1 MRDVG
6 VQKFVKL
13 PRIAVL
19 GSQSAGKSSVLES
32 IVGLDFLPR
41 GDGLVTRRPLELRL
55 NHQPEGTKPW
65 AEFSQELKGKK
76 FTNFKQVRDTIIELT
91 DKVAGTNTNIVD
103 DPIVLNVYSHTCPDL
118 TLVDLPGITL
128 IPIPGQPEN
137 IEQITRSMAE
147 RYVCDSRTIILCV
160 VSANADMATQEGLR
174 MARRIDP
181 KGIRT
186 VGVITKIDIMD
197 RGTNAKR
204 MIMNQEIQLRLGFV
218 GVKNRSQE
226 DIQTQI
232 SVKAAMEKEMAFFS
246 SHPVYST
253 MPPGYLGCE
262 VLTTKL
268 TRILFTHIRHSLP
281 DIVNE
286 IREKLKETE
295 NELKDL
301 GEPMPST
308 KGEKTLMV
316 WGMITEFVQSYKNQ
330 IAGKFDSQRRGVQA
344 AGGMAPNREFS
355 AGSQIKM
362 KFYGLYAEFEHFN
375 ATQEYSDGAIEKA
388 IAMHEGDSISGF
400 PSVDVLNYLIAPQLD
415 KLRDPALELIQD
427 SYAQLEALASSIV
440 ERIFLRVPTLRPELM
455 DIICQILQRE
465 RDHTREL
472 VEAVIDSE
480 QNYIFVNDADYKEN
494 RTSIVPQE
502 DQMPPQYDAAG
513 NPIPQNQPNMNQQP

>member
-1 MRDVG
+1 M
-6 VQKFVKL
+6 
-13 PRIAVL
+13 
-19 GSQSAGKSSVLES
+19 
-32 IVGLDFLPR
+32 GLDFLPR

-65 AEFSQELKGKK
+65 AEFSVEMKGRR
-76 FTNFKQVRDTIIELT
+76 FTNFTEVRDTIIALT
-91 DKVAGTNTNIVD
+91 DKVAKSATDIVD

-147 RYVCDSRTIILCV
+147 RYVGDSRTIILCV
-160 VSANADMATQEGLR
+160 VPANADMAIQEGLR
-174 MARRIDP
+174 MARKIDP

-186 VGVITKIDIMD
+186 IGVITKIDIMD

-204 MIMNQEIQLRLGFV
+204 MIMNQEVPLRLGYV

-226 DIQTQI
+226 DIQLQL
-232 SVKAAMEKEMAFFS
+232 SVKKAMEKEMAFFS

-262 VLTTKL
+262 TLTTKL
-268 TRILFTHIRHSLP
+268 TRILFTHIRHNLP

-295 NELKDL
+295 VELDDL
-301 GEPMPST
+301 GDPMPASR
-308 KGEKTLMV
+308 GEKLHMV
-316 WGMITEFVQSYKNQ
+316 WSMITEFVQSYKNQ
-330 IAGKFDSQRRGVQA
+330 IGGKFDTKRRMPINGLMPQQQQL
-344 AGGMAPNREFS
+344 S
-355 AGSQIKM
+355 AGSKIKM
-362 KFYGLYAEFEHFN
+362 QFYGLYSEFENFS
-375 ATQEYSDGAIEKA
+375 ATQEYSDMAIERA
-388 IAMHEGDSISGF
+388 IAMHEGDSIPGF
-400 PSVDVLNYLIAPQLD
+400 PSVDVLQYLISPQLD

-427 SYAQLEALASSIV
+427 CYSQLETLASSIV
-440 ERIFLRVPTLRPELM
+440 DRIFMRCPSLRPEIM

-472 VEAVIDSE
+472 VEAVIDAE
-480 QNYIFVNDADYKEN
+480 
-494 RTSIVPQE
+494 
-502 DQMPPQYDAAG
+502 
-513 NPIPQNQPNMNQQP
+513 